1 MNSRAALIAGLFASA
16 MATASC
22 GDSVNGIPAT
32 PAAPTG
38 PSSLSEFLQPRLSGN
53 WGGELTLVDVKG
65 GTGAARTAG
74 ALECVGAA
82 FDRVIGERNDH
93 TLSITQ
99 SGNDLTAT
107 LVSAGT
113 GLSCE
118 YTGRIGSDKTFV
130 LHAGQCT
137 EKVLNFLCP
146 DGRTRTLDLV
156 GSSVTARFDD
166 PINPT
171 SISGTAAHTYN
182 INDPANPLGAMVANH
197 SFSSLTRR

>member
-1 MNSRAALIAGLFASA
+1 MNPRAALIAGLFASA

-32 PAAPTG
+32 PVAPTG
-38 PSSLSEFLQPRLSGN
+38 PSSLSELLLPRLSGN
-53 WGGELTLVDVKG
+53 WGGELTLIDIKG
-65 GTGAARTAG
+65 GTGAAKTAG

-82 FDRVIGERNDH
+82 FDKVISEKNVN

-99 SGNDLTAT
+99 SGSDLTAK

-113 GLSCE
+113 GLACE
-118 YTGRIGSDKTFV
+118 YTGRVGSGSTFV
-130 LHAGQCT
+130 LHAAKCT
-137 EKVLNFLCP
+137 EDLNLLCST
-146 DGRTRTLDLV
+146 GETRKLQLV
-156 GSSVTARFDD
+156 GSSLTASFND

-182 INDPANPLGAMVANH
+182 VYDPEEPLGAMVANH
-197 SFSSLTRR
+197 SFSGLTRR